1 MNFLAHA
8 YLSGDNTK
16 LLVGNFI
23 GDFVK
28 GRSYENF
35 DKDIARGVKLHRSI
49 DSYTDQHPVVRQ
61 SKRRLSVTYRHYSGV
76 IVDIFYD
83 HFLAI
88 HWSNY
93 HTEEL
98 ERFTHHIYDTL
109 EYHDNILPEKMKL
122 VLKYMK
128 QDNWLLQYATIKGI
142 HQALTGMSRRA
153 RFKSNMEEAVEDL
166 TKDYSLYEEE
176 FKTFLPEIKDFATN
190 WLSDH

>member
-109 EYHDNILPEKMKL
+109 EYYDNILPEKMKL

-142 HQALTGMSRRA
+142 HQALIGMSRRA

-176 FKTFLPEIKDFATN
+176 FKTSP
-190 WLSDH
+190 S